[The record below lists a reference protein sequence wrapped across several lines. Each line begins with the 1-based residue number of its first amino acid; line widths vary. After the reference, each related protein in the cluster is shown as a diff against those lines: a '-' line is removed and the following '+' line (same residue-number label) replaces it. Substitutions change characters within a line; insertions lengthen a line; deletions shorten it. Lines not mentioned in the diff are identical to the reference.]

1 MPKVSYRPIVQPT
14 FGLISE
20 RSHAHRDSTAMMV
33 VKPESL
39 SPHRRLQTNL
49 GQRFVCTLATM
60 EHIARL
66 NVDDEHG
73 SHHND
78 SHHENNKTDSTPPA
92 VVVAALPRPQDE
104 IAPHL
109 KPRRMSV
116 PTTEHLASSR
126 PPPRRSMPS
135 IVPPA
140 TAIPTTTKKNRKKR
154 RKKRIKR
161 TWKTSHATWTRHAT
175 TSECQTLERP
185 SSLRKLNILHKL
197 NDLKP
202 VASVVA
208 ARRNIATIS
217 TSPDLVLGGAD
228 DDLSEPS
235 SESEDSVGDQDAPM
249 EPSKIGA
256 LEESPAR
263 KITIDM
269 RLTVDPPRPPSP
281 PRQRDQGVHGLKTP
295 ADDKPTKP
303 CKLNHAATFIMP
315 EMTLWLKKCGMFKVK
330 PKRDVVLTMDDQVK
344 QIKRPAA
351 LTH

>member
-1 MPKVSYRPIVQPT
+1 MPKVSYRPTVQPT

-20 RSHAHRDSTAMMV
+20 RSHAHHDSTAMAV
-33 VKPESL
+33 VKRESL

-49 GQRFVCTLATM
+49 GQRFVCMLATV
-60 EHIARL
+60 EHIAHL

-78 SHHENNKTDSTPPA
+78 SHHENKKADSASAA
-92 VVVAALPRPQDE
+92 VAVAALPRPQDE
-104 IAPHL
+104 IDPPSI
-109 KPRRMSV
+109 PRRMSV
-116 PTTEHLASSR
+116 PTEHLASLR

-140 TAIPTTTKKNRKKR
+140 TTIPTTTKKKRKKR

-185 SSLRKLNILHKL
+185 SSLRKLDILHKL

-202 VASVVA
+202 IASVVA
-208 ARRNIATIS
+208 SRRYIATIS

-235 SESEDSVGDQDAPM
+235 SESGESVHDQDAPM
-249 EPSKIGA
+249 EPPKIAA

-263 KITIDM
+263 KITINM

-281 PRQRDQGVHGLKTP
+281 PRQRDEVVHGLKTP
-295 ADDKPTKP
+295 TADDKPTKP
-303 CKLNHAATFIMP
+303 CKLNHVATFITP
-315 EMTLWLKKCGMFKVK
+315 EMTVWLKKCGMFKVK
-330 PKRDVVLTMDDQVK
+330 PKRDVVLTMEDQVK